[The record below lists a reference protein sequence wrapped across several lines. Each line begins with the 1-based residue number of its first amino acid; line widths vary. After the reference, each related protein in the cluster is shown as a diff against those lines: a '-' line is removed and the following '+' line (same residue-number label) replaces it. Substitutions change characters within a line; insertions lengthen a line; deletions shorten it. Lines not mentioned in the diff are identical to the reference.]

1 MKTEVYMLKWEF
13 WIDRG
18 GTFTDVIGRR
28 PDGKLV
34 THKLLSEN
42 PEAYRDAAVAGIRH
56 LLGLAPEEPVPA
68 AQIGAVKMGTTVA
81 TNALLERKGERTLL
95 LITKGFREALRIGYQ
110 ARPKIFAKHIIKPDM
125 LYECV
130 AEVDERVRADG
141 TVDRAPDLDAVRA
154 ELVRAKNDG
163 LRAVAIVLMHAYRY
177 NAHERQIAA
186 LAREAGFSQ
195 VSASHEVSPLIK
207 LVGRGDTTVVDAYLS
222 PILRGYVAQVAGELN
237 PSPLVGEG
245 REGGREVTRQHRRAR
260 QSSLRADLPTPTPN
274 PSSQGGGES
283 RLMFMMS
290 SGGLTAADL
299 FRGKDAILSGPAGGV
314 VGMAETGRQAGFDH
328 LIGFD
333 MGGTS
338 TDVSH
343 FAGEYERTFE
353 TEVAGVRMRAP
364 MMLIHTVAAGGGSI
378 LHFDGARFR
387 VGPDSAG
394 ANPGPKCYR
403 RGGPLAVTDANVMV
417 GKLIPDFFPKIF
429 GLRQNEPLDG
439 DAVRAAFATLATDI
453 GDRRSPEQVA
463 DGFIKISVENMANAI
478 KKISVQRGYDVTRYA
493 LNCFGG
499 AGGQHACLVA
509 DALGMT
515 SVLIHPFSSLL
526 SAYGMGLA
534 DIRSVRQQAVEEPF
548 TDRVREELWKVALTL
563 SRDTIAEVLSQGV
576 AADRIGVHVRAHIRY
591 AGTDTALIVDAGTF
605 HPSSTGRGRSGK
617 GGLSPTKIRTAFER
631 AHKARFGFID
641 RTKSL
646 VLEAVSV
653 EAVGGGA
660 RFKEQA
666 QKTTRAKLPA
676 PARRTRFFSGGKWR
690 RAFVYRRETLA
701 PGHKVAGPAIVVEPH
716 QTVVVED
723 GWQAELTAKNHL
735 VLKRIKKLAR
745 ARAVGTRADPVML
758 EVFNNLFMSIAEQMG
773 VALQNTAYSVNIK
786 ERLDFSCAVFDG
798 DGSLV
803 ANAPHM
809 PVHLGSMDRAV
820 ETIIRENKGKIRP
833 GDVYAINAPYNGGTH
848 LPDITVCTP
857 VFDGR
862 KILFWVA
869 ARGHHADVG
878 GISPGSMSPNATTIA
893 QEGVYIDNFKLV
905 DRGRFREKEI
915 LALLTGGDY
924 PARNPVQNIADLKAQ
939 IAANEKGVQ
948 ELRKMVRHFTLAV
961 VRAYMRH
968 VQDNAA
974 ESVRRVI
981 DRLHDSS
988 FTSEMDQGTVIKV
1001 RIAVDKKKRE
1011 ATVDF
1016 TGTSAQQPTNFNAP
1030 EPVTRAAVLYVFRVM
1045 VDDEIPMNAGC
1056 LRPIRII
1063 IPKKS
1068 LLSPEFPAAVVAG
1081 NVETSQE
1088 VTNCLFGALDAMAA
1102 AQGTM
1107 NNLNFGNARYQ
1118 YYETICSGSPAGP
1131 GFPGTDAVHT
1141 HMTNTRLTDPE
1152 VLEFRY
1158 PVLLEDFHIR
1168 KDSGGHGQWKAGD
1181 GIRRTIRF
1189 LERMECTILSGHR
1202 RVPPFALAGGENGQV
1217 GKNTVRRKDGRI
1229 EELKGC
1235 DATVLDAGEAIIIQ
1249 TPTAGGYGKPGSG
1262 R

>member
-1 MKTEVYMLKWEF
+1 MSESISGRSTGNMGGSWEF

-28 PDGKLV
+28 PDGSLV

-42 PEAYRDAAVAGIRH
+42 PEAYRDAAVHGIRH
-56 LLGLAPEEPVPA
+56 LLELPPGA
-68 AQIGAVKMGTTVA
+68 AIPSERIGAVKMGTTVA

-95 LITKGFREALRIGYQ
+95 LITKGFRDALRIGYQ
-110 ARPKIFAKHIIKPDM
+110 ARPKIFARHIIKPDM
-125 LYECV
+125 LYERV
-130 AEVDERVRADG
+130 VEIDERVRADG
-141 TVDRAPDLDAVRA
+141 AVERDLEVNIARR
-154 ELVRAKNDG
+154 ELERAKADG
-163 LRAVAIVLMHAYRY
+163 IDAIAIVLMHAYRY
-177 NAHERQIAA
+177 GAHEQRLAA
-186 LAREAGFSQ
+186 LAREVGFTQ

-207 LVGRGDTTVVDAYLS
+207 LVGRGDTTVVDSYLS
-222 PILRGYVAQVAGELN
+222 PILRRYVAQVA
-237 PSPLVGEG
+237 
-245 REGGREVTRQHRRAR
+245 
-260 QSSLRADLPTPTPN
+260 ADLDTSSPHPGPAGAR
-274 PSSQGGGES
+274 PSASLSRKSQAGKLQP

-299 FRGKDAILSGPAGGV
+299 FRGKDAILSGPAAGV
-314 VGMAETGRQAGFDH
+314 VGMAETGRAAGFSR

-343 FAGEYERTFE
+343 FAGEYERAFE

-364 MMLIHTVAAGGGSI
+364 MMLIHTVAAGGGSV
-378 LHFDGARFR
+378 LHYDGARFR

-417 GKLIPDFFPKIF
+417 GKLIPDFFPQIF
-429 GLRQNEPLDG
+429 GPQQNLPLNAE
-439 DAVRAAFATLATDI
+439 AVSNGFAALAKEI
-453 GDRRSPEQVA
+453 GDGRSAEQVA
-463 DGFIKISVENMANAI
+463 DGFIKIAVENMANAI

-509 DALGMT
+509 DALSMT
-515 SVLIHPFSSLL
+515 RVLIHPLSSLL

-534 DIRSVRQQAVEEPF
+534 DIRSVRQQAIEAPF
-548 TDRVREELWKVALTL
+548 GKAAHATLEKVAKRLAAVV
-563 SRDTIAEVLSQGV
+563 IEEVAAQGV
-576 AADRIGVHVRAHIRY
+576 AAEKIRLHVRAHIRY
-591 AGTDTALIVDAGTF
+591 AGTDTPLIVDAGTF
-605 HPSSTGRGRSGK
+605 KPRPRRSGVLAT
-617 GGLSPTKIRTAFER
+617 LSKMKASFER
-631 AHKARFGFID
+631 AHKAQFGFID
-641 RTKSL
+641 RSKDL
-646 VLEAVSV
+646 VIEAVSV
-653 EAVGGGA
+653 EAIGGGV
-660 RFKEQA
+660 RFKEKSR
-666 QKTTRAKLPA
+666 KTTGRKLPA
-676 PARRTRFFSGGKWR
+676 PARHTRFFSSGNWQ
-690 RAFVYRRETLA
+690 RANVYLRATLA
-701 PGHKVAGPAIVVEPH
+701 LGHKIKGPAIIIEPH
-716 QTVVVED
+716 QTVVIEH
-723 GWQAELTAKNHL
+723 GWRAELTPRDHL
-735 VLKRIKKLAR
+735 VLRRLQKLVR
-745 ARAVGTRADPVML
+745 ARAIGTHADPVML

-798 DGSLV
+798 EGSLV

-820 ETIIRENKGKIRP
+820 ETVIRENRGKIRP
-833 GDVYAINAPYNGGTH
+833 GDAYAINAPYNGGTH

-857 VFDGR
+857 VFDGS

-869 ARGHHADVG
+869 SRGHHADVG
-878 GISPGSMSPNATTIA
+878 GISPGSMSPNATTIE
-893 QEGVYIDNFKLV
+893 QEGVYIDNFKLIE
-905 DRGRFREKEI
+905 RGRFRENELYK
-915 LALLTGGDY
+915 LLTGAEY
-924 PARNPVQNIADLKAQ
+924 PARNPLQNVNDIKAQ
-939 IAANEKGVQ
+939 IAANEMGLR
-948 ELRKMVRHFTLAV
+948 ELRKMVRYFTLPV

-981 DRLHDSS
+981 DRLHDST
-988 FTSEMDQGTVIKV
+988 FAVETDQGNKIKV
-1001 RIAVDKKKRE
+1001 RIAVDKDRRE

-1016 TGTSAQQPTNFNAP
+1016 TGTSPQQPSNFNAP

-1045 VDDEIPMNAGC
+1045 VDDDIPMNAGC

-1107 NNLNFGNARYQ
+1107 NNLNFGNAEYQ

-1168 KDSGGHGQWKAGD
+1168 KGSGGRGRWNAGD
-1181 GIRRTIRF
+1181 GVRRTIRF
-1189 LERMECTILSGHR
+1189 LEKMECTILSGHR
-1202 RVPPFALAGGENGQV
+1202 RVPPFGLADGGDGQV
-1217 GKNTVRRKDGRI
+1217 GNNWVQRKDGRM
-1229 EELKGC
+1229 EALQGA
-1235 DATVLDAGEAIIIQ
+1235 DATVIDAGEAIIIQ
-1249 TPTAGGYGKPGSG
+1249 TPTAGGYGKPTL
-1262 R
+1262 

>member
-1 MKTEVYMLKWEF
+1 VAQKQVWIERMSVSTSGSWEF

-28 PDGKLV
+28 PDGALI

-42 PEAYRDAAVAGIRH
+42 PEAYRDAAVHGIRH
-56 LLGLAPEEPVPA
+56 LLGLAPGIPIPSER
-68 AQIGAVKMGTTVA
+68 IGAVKMGTTVA
-81 TNALLERKGERTLL
+81 TNALLERKGDRTLL
-95 LITKGFREALRIGYQ
+95 LITKGFRDALRIGYQ

-125 LYECV
+125 LYERV
-130 AEVDERVRADG
+130 VEVDERVRADG
-141 TVDRAPDLDAVRA
+141 TVEREIDLAAVRSTL
-154 ELVRAKNDG
+154 ERAKADG
-163 LRAVAIVLMHAYRY
+163 IQAVAIVLMHAYRY
-177 NAHERQIAA
+177 SEHEKRVVA
-186 LAREAGFSQ
+186 LARELGFPQ
-195 VSASHEVSPLIK
+195 ISASHEVSPLIK
-207 LVGRGDTTVVDAYLS
+207 LVGRGDTTVVDSYLS
-222 PILRGYVAQVAGELN
+222 PILRRYVAQVAGELN
-237 PSPLVGEG
+237 
-245 REGGREVTRQHRRAR
+245 
-260 QSSLRADLPTPTPN
+260 
-274 PSSQGGGES
+274 SQEQEPAEHT

-290 SGGLTAADL
+290 SGGLTAAEL
-299 FRGKDAILSGPAGGV
+299 FRGKDAILSGPAAGV
-314 VGMAETGRQAGFDH
+314 VSMAETGRSAGFTR

-343 FAGEYERTFE
+343 FAGEYERAFE

-403 RGGPLAVTDANVMV
+403 RGGPLAVTDANVMA

-429 GLRQNEPLDG
+429 GPRQNQPLDAE
-439 DAVRAAFATLATDI
+439 AVRAAFADMAKEI
-453 GDRRSPEQVA
+453 GDGRSAEEVA
-463 DGFIKISVENMANAI
+463 DGFIKIAVENMANAV

-515 SVLIHPFSSLL
+515 SVLIHPLSSLL

-534 DIRSVRQQAVEEPF
+534 DIRSVRQQAIEEAF
-548 TDRVREELWKVALTL
+548 SDKARWVLQRQSRRLARTVTEEVA
-563 SRDTIAEVLSQGV
+563 AQGV
-576 AADRIGVHVRAHIRY
+576 AAKDIKLHVRAHVRY
-591 AGTDTALIVDAGTF
+591 AGTDTPLVVDAGTAKALA
-605 HPSSTGRGRSGK
+605 SLQK
-617 GGLSPTKIRTAFER
+617 MKTAFET
-631 AHKARFGFID
+631 AHKGQFGFID
-641 RTKSL
+641 RKKSL
-646 VLEAVSV
+646 VIEAVSV

-660 RFKEQA
+660 TFKEKA
-666 QKTTRAKLPA
+666 AKTRRMELPA
-676 PARRTRFFSGGKWR
+676 PARRTQFFSGGKWHK
-690 RAFVYRRETLA
+690 ALVYTRVTLS
-701 PGHKVAGPAIVVEPH
+701 PGHKVKGPAIIIEPH
-716 QTVVVED
+716 QTVVVEH

-735 VLKRIKKLAR
+735 VLCRVQKLAR
-745 ARAVGTRADPVML
+745 ARAIGTHADPVML

-798 DGSLV
+798 NGSLV

-820 ETIIRENKGKIRP
+820 ETIIREDKGTVRP
-833 GDVYAINAPYNGGTH
+833 GNAYVINAPYNGGTH

-857 VFDGR
+857 AFDGK

-869 ARGHHADVG
+869 SRGHHADVG
-878 GISPGSMSPNATTIA
+878 GISPGSMSPNATTIE
-893 QEGVYIDNFKLV
+893 QEGILFDNFKLI
-905 DRGRFREKEI
+905 DRGRFREKE
-915 LALLTGGDY
+915 LYAQLTGGKY
-924 PARNPVQNIADLKAQ
+924 PARNPLQNVNDIKAQ
-939 IAANEKGVQ
+939 IAANEMGVR
-948 ELRKMVRHFTLAV
+948 ELRKMVHYFTLPV

-981 DRLHDSS
+981 DRLHDSA
-988 FTSEMDQGTVIKV
+988 FAIETDQGNAIKV

-1016 TGTSAQQPTNFNAP
+1016 TGTSPQQPSNFNAP

-1045 VDDEIPMNAGC
+1045 VDDDIPMNAGC

-1068 LLSPEFPAAVVAG
+1068 MLTPEYPAAVVAG

-1088 VTNCLFGALDAMAA
+1088 VTNCLFGALGAMAA

-1131 GFPGTDAVHT
+1131 GFAGTDAVHT

-1152 VLEFRY
+1152 ILEFRY

-1168 KDSGGHGQWKAGD
+1168 KDSGGHGQWNAGS

-1189 LERMECTILSGHR
+1189 LEKMECTILSGHR
-1202 RVPPFALAGGENGQV
+1202 RVPPFGLAGGGDGQIGENW
-1217 GKNTVRRKDGRI
+1217 VRRKDGRV
-1229 EELKGC
+1229 EKLQGC
-1235 DATVLDAGEAIIIQ
+1235 DATIIDAGEAIIIQ
-1249 TPTAGGYGKPGSG
+1249 TPTAGGYGKP
-1262 R
+1262 